1 MLPANITVDRDS
13 LAGFCR
19 EHGVSKLSVF
29 GSALRSDF
37 DPKSSDV
44 DLIVE
49 FSPGVPKNL
58 FKLVTMQDELSRL
71 LRREVDLTTAGSL
84 SKYFRD
90 QVLATATVLYDAA

>member
-1 MLPANITVDRDS
+1 
-13 LAGFCR
+13 
-19 EHGVSKLSVF
+19 
-29 GSALRSDF
+29 
-37 DPKSSDV
+37 
-44 DLIVE
+44 
-49 FSPGVPKNL
+49 VPKNL